1 MATPITFAGSV
12 ISISAASPATYDSLG
27 FAALTFTEIGEVV
40 SVGDRGRTY
49 ADVSYTSLGE
59 RGTLHRKGSYD
70 EPETPFEIGVDRA
83 DAGQILIKAAS
94 TSDIEQSFK
103 VEYNNGEIDYF
114 TGLVFSFVTVGGD
127 TDTMRMVTANIRID
141 RQGVVEVAA
150 P

>member
-1 MATPITFAGSV
+1 
-12 ISISAASPATYDSLG
+12 
-27 FAALTFTEIGEVV
+27 
-40 SVGDRGRTY
+40 
-49 ADVSYTSLGE
+49 LGE

-70 EPETPFEIGVDRA
+70 EPETPFEIGVDRS

-94 TSDIEQSFK
+94 TSDVEQSFK

-114 TGLVFSFVTVGGD
+114 VGLVFSFVTIGGD

-141 RQGVVEVAA
+141 RQGVIEVAA